1 MTALDPQLIA
11 GIDFAVIGMPIAHSL
26 SPRIHAA
33 FASDSGIA
41 LSYQAIAVA
50 PRGLAEFLTLAHQN
64 KARGFNVT
72 LPHKQAA
79 LALCAE
85 LTPRAQAAGAANTLI
100 RGPRGWL
107 GDNTDGAGFV
117 RDITL
122 RHHYALQDK
131 RVLIVGAGG
140 AASGVLPALLEAGAA
155 RIHITNR
162 NADKA
167 HALAARWASTHKVL
181 AIGLAELAQ
190 CPAFDLVINASAAGH
205 SQSEFEL
212 PETLLSS
219 SGFAYDLSYGNAAIG
234 FLRWACEIECTAV
247 DGLGMLIEQAAE
259 AFYQWHGVRVDTTR
273 IWGELRA

>member
-1 MTALDPQLIA
+1 MTALDPQLVA
-11 GIDFAVIGMPIAHSL
+11 NIDFAVLGLPIAHSL

-33 FASDSGIA
+33 FAADTGIA

-50 PRGLAEFLTLAHQN
+50 PSELPEFLCQAHQN
-64 KARGFNVT
+64 KARGFNIT
-72 LPHKQAA
+72 LPHKQAV
-79 LALCAE
+79 LPLCTE
-85 LTPRAQAAGAANTLI
+85 LSPRAKAAGAVNTLI
-100 RGPRGWL
+100 RAPLGWL

-155 RIHITNR
+155 HIHITNR

-167 HALAARWASTHKVL
+167 HALAARWESTRKVL
-181 AIGLAELAQ
+181 GIAFAELGQ
-190 CPAFDLVINASAAGH
+190 CSAFDLVINASAAGH

-212 PETLLSS
+212 PESLLSS
-219 SGFAYDLSYGNAAIG
+219 AGFAYDLSYGNAAVA